1 MNTCNAGQLEEDV
14 FSETTLQPH
23 SSEVC
28 VHTCLL
34 LGVPIQ
40 AFLETV
46 KSQSTILDLAV
57 TSTGEL

>member
-1 MNTCNAGQLEEDV
+1 MKQLCSDTVVE
-14 FSETTLQPH
+14 
-23 SSEVC
+23 C

-34 LGVPIQ
+34 LRVPIQ